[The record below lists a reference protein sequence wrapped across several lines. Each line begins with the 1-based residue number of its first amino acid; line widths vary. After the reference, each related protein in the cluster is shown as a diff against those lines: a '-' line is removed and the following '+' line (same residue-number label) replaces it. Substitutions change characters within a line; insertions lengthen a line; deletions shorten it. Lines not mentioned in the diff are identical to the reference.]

1 MVKIHRVGIFFGVL
15 FTILG
20 IILLT
25 RIDFT
30 YFWIILLLFLG
41 FLFELGVL
49 GKGAGRFVPAG
60 IFIVIGTIFLVCT
73 IFGYDK
79 MSYLWPAFI
88 FAPGFGLFQAYL
100 ASKKKGLLIAAS
112 ILLLLSAT
120 FFVGVLFKI
129 SWARVLFGLILIG
142 LGVVVLLRSLRGKA
156 E

>member
-1 MVKIHRVGIFFGVL
+1 MKIHRVGIFFGVL
-15 FTILG
+15 FTMLG

-30 YFWIILLLFLG
+30 YFWVISLLFLG
-41 FLFELGVL
+41 FLFEFGVL
-49 GKGAGRFVPAG
+49 GRGAGRFVPAG
-60 IFIVIGTIFLVCT
+60 IFIVIGAVFLVCT

-79 MSYLWPAFI
+79 MGYLWPAFI

-100 ASKKKGLLIAAS
+100 VSKKKGLLKAAS
-112 ILLLLSAT
+112 VLLILSAT

-129 SWARVLFGLILIG
+129 GWAQVLFGLILIG
-142 LGVVVLLRSLRGKA
+142 LGVAVLFRSLGRKA